1 MVDIY
6 QIRIGAHIDD
16 RWSDWLGGL
25 DIRHHADGT
34 SLLVGPLA
42 DQAALHGVLAGI
54 RDLGLPLLSIECT
67 PASGATRPAEKG
79 RCL

>member
-6 QIRIGAHIDD
+6 QIRIGTHIEE
-16 RWSDWLGGL
+16 RWSDWLGGMA
-25 DIRHHADGT
+25 IQQQPDGT

-54 RDLGLPLLSIECT
+54 RDLGLPLMSIECT
-67 PASGATRPAEKG
+67 RSTAASRPAEKG
-79 RCL
+79 RRL